1 MKSVYDVGGMPA
13 IMKVFVNYATENFFP
28 AQRFSSKMAVKLGGF
43 DRVIENSPA
52 TLGAEFKSVHSAILS
67 EARGAGYWLW
77 KPYCIL
83 TALYQVNDGDLV
95 MYADSASHFIRPA
108 DPLFALPTLTGQDV
122 IPFSLD
128 LPEAHWTKRDAF
140 FLMDCDRQGFEQKP
154 QRLAS
159 FILAR
164 KSSHSIAFFQD
175 YLNYCSDPRILTDI
189 QNMCDLPNY
198 PGFQDHRHDQSV
210 FSLLSK
216 KLGLSAFRDPS
227 QWGNS
232 QMSAFPNSNYPQLI
246 EHTRQKSPKQATLS
260 YKLKR
265 FFFPK

>member
-1 MKSVYDVGGMPA
+1 
-13 IMKVFVNYATENFFP
+13 MKVFVNYATENFFP
-28 AQRFSSKMAVKLGGF
+28 ARRFSSKMAMQVGGF

-52 TLGAEFKSVHSAILS
+52 TLGAEFKHAHSAILS
-67 EARGAGYWLW
+67 EPRGAGYWLW

-83 TALYQVNDGDLV
+83 TALNQVNDGDFV
-95 MYADSASHFIRPA
+95 MYADSASHFIRSA
-108 DPLFALPTLTGQDV
+108 DPLFALPVLTGQDV

-140 FLMDCDRQGFEQKP
+140 VLMDCDHQGFEQTS

-159 FILAR
+159 FILTR
-164 KSSHSIAFFQD
+164 KSSQSVAFFQD

-189 QNMCDLPNY
+189 ENTSDLPNY
-198 PGFQDHRHDQSV
+198 TGFRDHRHDQSV

-232 QMSAFPNSNYPQLI
+232 QMDLFPNSSYPQLI

-265 FFFPK
+265 FFFPKQS

>member
-1 MKSVYDVGGMPA
+1 
-13 IMKVFVNYATENFFP
+13 MKVLVNYATENFFP
-28 AQRFSSKMAVKLGGF
+28 AQRFNSKTALQIGGF
-43 DRVIENSPA
+43 DHVIENSPA
-52 TLGAEFKSVHSAILS
+52 TLGAEFKSMHSAILS

-83 TALYQVNDGDLV
+83 AALSQVKDGDFV
-95 MYADSASHFIRPA
+95 MYADSASHFIHSTES
-108 DPLFALPTLTGQDV
+108 LFALPSLTCQDV

-140 FLMDCDRQGFEQKP
+140 ILMDCDHQNFDQRP

-164 KSSHSIAFFQD
+164 KSAESIAFFQA

-189 QNMCDLPNY
+189 QNTCGLPNY
-198 PGFQDHRHDQSV
+198 AGFRDHRHDQSV

-246 EHTRQKSPKQATLS
+246 EHTRQKSPKQATLT

>member
-1 MKSVYDVGGMPA
+1 
-13 IMKVFVNYATENFFP
+13 MKVFVNYATKNFFP
-28 AQRFSSKMAVKLGGF
+28 AQRFSSKMAMQLGGF
-43 DRVIENSPA
+43 DRAIENSPA
-52 TLGAEFKSVHSAILS
+52 TLGSEFKSMNGAILN
-67 EARGAGYWLW
+67 EVRGAGYWIW

-83 TALYQVNDGDLV
+83 AALNQVNDGDFV
-95 MYADSASHFIRPA
+95 MYADSASHFIQPA
-108 DPLFALPTLTGQDV
+108 DPLFVLPALIGQDV

-140 FLMDCDRQGFEQKP
+140 VLMDCDRQGFEQRP

-164 KSSHSIAFFQD
+164 KSAQSVAFFQE
-175 YLNYCSDPRILTDI
+175 YLSYCSDPRILTDI
-189 QNMCDLPNY
+189 QNTCGLPDY
-198 PGFQDHRHDQSV
+198 AGFRDHRHDQSV

-232 QMSAFPNSNYPQLI
+232 QMSIFPNSNYPQLI
-246 EHTRQKSPKQATLS
+246 EHTRQKSPKQATLTH
-260 YKLKR
+260 KLKR

>member
-1 MKSVYDVGGMPA
+1 
-13 IMKVFVNYATENFFP
+13 MKVFVNYATENFFP
-28 AQRFSSKMAVKLGGF
+28 AQRFSSKMAMQLGGF
-43 DRVIENSPA
+43 DRVIEDSPA
-52 TLGAEFKSVHSAILS
+52 TLSSDFKYAHSAILN
-67 EARGAGYWLW
+67 EVRGAGYWLW

-83 TALYQVNDGDLV
+83 TALNQVTDGDFV
-95 MYADSASHFIRPA
+95 MYADSASHFIRSA
-108 DPLFALPTLTGQDV
+108 DPLFALPESTGQDV
-122 IPFSLD
+122 IPFSLE

-140 FLMDCDRQGFEQKP
+140 VLMDCDHQGFELGS

-164 KSSHSIAFFQD
+164 KSSQSIAFFQE
-175 YLNYCSDPRILTDI
+175 YLSYCSDHRILTDI
-189 QNMCDLPNY
+189 QNTCDLPNY
-198 PGFQDHRHDQSV
+198 PGFRDHRHDQSV

-232 QMSAFPNSNYPQLI
+232 QMSMFPNSNYPQLI

>member
-1 MKSVYDVGGMPA
+1 
-13 IMKVFVNYATENFFP
+13 MKVFVNYATENFFP
-28 AQRFSSKMAVKLGGF
+28 AQRFNSKTALQVGGF
-43 DRVIENSPA
+43 DRVIENNPA
-52 TLGAEFKSVHSAILS
+52 TLGAEFKSKHSAILNQ
-67 EARGAGYWLW
+67 ARGAGYWLW

-83 TALYQVNDGDLV
+83 TALKQVNNGDFV
-95 MYADSASHFIRPA
+95 MYADSASHFIQPA
-108 DPLFALPTLTGQDV
+108 DPLFALPESTGQDV

-140 FLMDCDRQGFEQKP
+140 VLMDCDRQGFELGS

-164 KSSHSIAFFQD
+164 KSVHSIAFFQD
-175 YLNYCSDPRILTDI
+175 YLNYCTDPRILTDSE
-189 QNMCDLPNY
+189 NSCGLPNY
-198 PGFQDHRHDQSV
+198 SGFRDHRHDQSV

-227 QWGNS
+227 QWGNA

-260 YKLKR
+260 FKLKR
-265 FFFPK
+265 FFFPN